1 MFFPRLFHGLPSE
14 EQARLVRE
22 EAERERQ
29 RVQEEQEQLAREE
42 AEQQMREEEEARIAE
57 LEEIRRQ
64 AAEEERHRGSAS
76 DAQAILED
84 SFAADFDL
92 QVIEVSDVDEVPKEC
107 DSRTDGPKIDLPGP
121 TVEVLESWSEE
132 ASSSSDFEASP
143 EKDHA
148 KAEGCRRATSVSG
161 VLSYSV
167 AEPEAELANAPSQE
181 VPQPEVPQERQ
192 KQVEPPVADES
203 PKPLKQPVGP
213 SGQDQ
218 ERKSKEVPTPSQA
231 PVHQPTVAGNSS
243 NAVPTVERIDTS
255 ASESNVDLAQP
266 SNACQKAKVSVGTVV
281 QEEQV
286 RSAEAAL
293 RCTELASQSESKHD
307 GGMMPVPVG
316 AASYSAAHEAEA
328 VLLANRSEAEVFAS
342 WRQEARRLGRAT
354 AARPFDE
361 EESRARAEEAD
372 GEEEMERHSDVRSRT
387 DEDGRRRRRLDWPR
401 HSRSSSEEGQRA
413 QAPRAT
419 GSASSHIRVEELAQ
433 SRVGSK
439 QSSKGLKGQTPRERE
454 AFLLEDSPEASD
466 LQKWTEDLRRWA
478 QEVDVED
485 ELPEASRDSA
495 TSRRNSWMKEAVEDS
510 WRQSL
515 AWEKSDPA
523 QPCLADPKGVKEDED
538 SEDAASRHEAAT
550 RFVEAFKVGI
560 PSHRLRT
567 QPCR

>member
-1 MFFPRLFHGLPSE
+1 
-14 EQARLVRE
+14 
-22 EAERERQ
+22 
-29 RVQEEQEQLAREE
+29 
-42 AEQQMREEEEARIAE
+42 
-57 LEEIRRQ
+57 
-64 AAEEERHRGSAS
+64 
-76 DAQAILED
+76 
-84 SFAADFDL
+84 
-92 QVIEVSDVDEVPKEC
+92 
-107 DSRTDGPKIDLPGP
+107 
-121 TVEVLESWSEE
+121 
-132 ASSSSDFEASP
+132 
-143 EKDHA
+143 
-148 KAEGCRRATSVSG
+148 
-161 VLSYSV
+161 
-167 AEPEAELANAPSQE
+167 
-181 VPQPEVPQERQ
+181 
-192 KQVEPPVADES
+192 
-203 PKPLKQPVGP
+203 
-213 SGQDQ
+213 
-218 ERKSKEVPTPSQA
+218 
-231 PVHQPTVAGNSS
+231 
-243 NAVPTVERIDTS
+243 
-255 ASESNVDLAQP
+255 
-266 SNACQKAKVSVGTVV
+266 
-281 QEEQV
+281 
-286 RSAEAAL
+286 
-293 RCTELASQSESKHD
+293 
-307 GGMMPVPVG
+307 
-316 AASYSAAHEAEA
+316 
-328 VLLANRSEAEVFAS
+328 
-342 WRQEARRLGRAT
+342 ARRLGRAT

-550 RFVEAFKVGI
+550 RFVEAFKDSKAKEFKAKVGQGVVFQPTQ
-560 PSHRLRT
+560 PSTRPQPQPQPQPAATVPVPVPAKLARPKTEQDRMELERSTRRALEEAEFWDLPVEEALRSLKARGYRSQEHTKRIADAFERRKSRRRPAAAPSDAPRAPVAPFAGPAGPVLGPVALTGTGLGKGPWLEQRLPKPQVASIQLHLSDDLSEQEAQRFLQAAAQAAGVDPRRLRL
-567 QPCR
+567 